1 MIKNYNNPFIV
12 KIDQENT
19 TSSSIDFDKDLAFE
33 NNKNSDN
40 FDDYSF
46 SESFNNNDSLTRTMS
61 APGSTS
67 ATKLNIINGLND
79 DDDDIMIKPNTCSGD
94 ANGANEWHRY
104 NPFKIFTKSKEE
116 EFTKNEERCS
126 LRLRKRDKFFNSL
139 KLQKDSYEIGNDT
152 SNSKNKEE
160 EEEEEGEAEKDCDE
174 QKMKTTLNSR
184 SKIEKLNITDIFP
197 PEFKFIDNNNDK
209 IDIESSSLD
218 LAQLGKTK
226 FKRDVDALNFS
237 KAKQFDET
245 ISNSVSQ
252 SADKNIE
259 KEIDEKIT
267 PKEVKFN
274 DTIEIFEDKKKEKN
288 EEEIKENNTNIS
300 PILREK
306 PTINI
311 NNEPN
316 NANLEQLSGETL
328 NSSEK
333 CNRPTSKS
341 GSFTEYCNSNL
352 DITKNANV
360 IEEDDQEIALKMHLN
375 FTKKDC
381 KFLQTTTGIAID
393 EKMKHKPKLI
403 LSTYLTVIY
412 ELQIK
417 NLSKDKEIQELKAK
431 NLKIENEKMALEEKN
446 NFTLLQFE
454 NDLNCMRTETINQ
467 NNKINDLQIETNKNH
482 DSLHN
487 KKIKIGRLYNKMKI
501 MKQQLQNFQVT
512 RRYYN
517 DYISAY
523 TQLVATLATH
533 SFESK
538 DKNNG
543 HELLYFKDSQ
553 SLQAML
559 NHLNLQ
565 YCNNKFFKNKKNVD
579 DQREI
584 NNAYFNEIESL
595 MIRYINEIY
604 KE

>member
-19 TSSSIDFDKDLAFE
+19 TSSSIDFDRDLAFE

-40 FDDYSF
+40 FDDFSF
-46 SESFNNNDSLTRTMS
+46 SGSSNNNDSLTRTMS

-67 ATKLNIINGLND
+67 ATKLNIITGLND
-79 DDDDIMIKPNTCSGD
+79 DADDDIMIKPNTSGGD

-116 EFTKNEERCS
+116 EFSRNEERCS

-139 KLQKDSYEIGNDT
+139 KLQKDNYEISNDT
-152 SNSKNKEE
+152 LNSKN
-160 EEEEEGEAEKDCDE
+160 EEEEGEKDCDE

-184 SKIEKLNITDIFP
+184 SKNEKLNITDIFP
-197 PEFKFIDNNNDK
+197 PELKFIDNNNNDK
-209 IDIESSSLD
+209 INIESSSLD
-218 LAQLGKTK
+218 LTQLGKTK
-226 FKRDVDALNFS
+226 FKRDIEILNFS
-237 KAKQFDET
+237 KANQFNET
-245 ISNSVSQ
+245 KTNTVSESVEEGIQ
-252 SADKNIE
+252 
-259 KEIDEKIT
+259 KEIAEKIT

-274 DTIEIFEDKKKEKN
+274 DTIEVFEDNKEK
-288 EEEIKENNTNIS
+288 EIQQNNTNIS
-300 PILREK
+300 PILKEK
-306 PTINI
+306 PEINI
-311 NNEPN
+311 NNNNQN

-393 EKMKHKPKLI
+393 DKMKHKPKLI

-412 ELQIK
+412 DLQIK

-431 NLKIENEKMALEEKN
+431 NLKIEEEKMAFEERS

-454 NDLNCMRTETINQ
+454 NNLNCMKTETINQ
-467 NNKINDLQIETNKNH
+467 NNKINDLEIEINKNH
-482 DSLHN
+482 DSLYN

-538 DKNNG
+538 NKNNG

-565 YCNNKFFKNKKNVD
+565 YCNNRFFKNKKNVD